1 MYQSPLADG
10 ICLFNSSLW
19 LWIPDTYS
27 LAAILRLVECN
38 SMQEYSASHMWSEGV
53 CLFNSSLWLWFPDT
67 YCTAEPRR
75 SLEVAE
81 LRNKNNIAEGDN
93 ADNRNFND
101 NSNKNG
107 RILRISYVDWNR
119 N

>member
-1 MYQSPLADG
+1 
-10 ICLFNSSLW
+10 
-19 LWIPDTYS
+19 
-27 LAAILRLVECN
+27 
-38 SMQEYSASHMWSEGV
+38 MQAYSASHTWSEGV

-93 ADNRNFND
+93 ANNRNFND
-101 NSNKNG
+101 SSNKNG
-107 RILRISYVDWNR
+107 RIPRICRLEQKLSGSISGANGTRTAVYDQ
-119 N
+119 